1 MSWIDQFFT
10 QKLVISLILSQ
21 IVRFLDHF
29 WLIERWQGMI
39 RSWWEIYNNDI
50 FTLILATKKP
60 KTLFLRAVLS
70 EIVTIPKGCRFQKR
84 SKTTSRTIQRL
95 PTIIII
101 TSYDHHQGQKT
112 QITLIFDFLQHSLDQ
127 YARYIH
133 SGDSK
138 IRIQVGHN

>member
-1 MSWIDQFFT
+1 MNWSTFT
-10 QKLVISLILSQ
+10 SKTCNFTDIESDREIFGWFLTEWMVISYDNLMLRDQ
-21 IVRFLDHF
+21 EYWH
-29 WLIERWQGMI
+29 
-39 RSWWEIYNNDI
+39 IYPHIDLPS
-50 FTLILATKKP
+50 T
-60 KTLFLRAVLS
+60 KTLFSWAVLS